1 MERREA
7 TATQTHRIAH
17 SRPEPEDYRTREG
30 AYSFKPTYSIETVL
44 CVVNSFVV
52 AAHGLDEHRAKLSA
66 AMKGKKGRP
75 VSLQTRAK
83 ISAAL
88 KGKKRKPRAS

>member
-1 MERREA
+1 MSSTR
-7 TATQTHRIAH
+7 
-17 SRPEPEDYRTREG
+17 SWSPRP
-30 AYSFKPTYSIETVL
+30 
-44 CVVNSFVV
+44 
-52 AAHGLDEHRAKLSA
+52 GLDEHRAKLSA